1 MIALYILY
9 LLYQTIGVQQL
20 VLAGQISEALRL
32 VHSSYPGLLEGHKE
46 LLFRL
51 KCRQFVEMLTGNDT
65 KELYEN
71 TTSPL
76 QQTSPTLQS
85 PTPPLLHS
93 PRLSGSS
100 HSVASNGTVASN
112 GLVHTNGVQSD
123 DSEDEDNSM
132 EVEQSSPRCENSSSN
147 TGEYPVVVS

>member
-1 MIALYILY
+1 MPY
-9 LLYQTIGVQQL
+9 LLYQTIGIQQL

-65 KELYEN
+65 KELYEH

-123 DSEDEDNSM
+123 SEDEDNPM
-132 EVEQSSPRCENSSSN
+132 EVEQSSPHCDNNSNN
-147 TGEYPVVVS
+147 TGEYPGVVP